1 MRLQLAVKEQYFN
14 EMKAGT
20 KTEEYRLANAY
31 WENRLFQRGTV
42 EPKEFDRVVITWGYP
57 TGGDPEKTLVFE
69 WKGWK
74 RKTITHPHFGPDQV
88 EVFAIDV
95 SCRAA
100 IERSEE

>member
-20 KTEEYRLANAY
+20 KTEEYRKATEY
-31 WENRLFQRGTV
+31 WENRLFKRGTV
-42 EPKEFDRVVITWGYP
+42 EPNEFDCVVITQGYP
-57 TGGDPEKTLVFE
+57 KGGDPEKTLVFE
-69 WKGWK
+69 FRGWK
-74 RKTITHPHFGPDQV
+74 RKTITHPHFGPDPV

-100 IERSEE
+100 LERSEG